1 MVLSNRKREAQTQ
14 MSADRQR
21 QITEL
26 CHAALERSASDRA
39 AFLHEACAGDEALR
53 QEVESLLC
61 YEDAADR
68 FMERPAV
75 EEVARLVSSHPESNV
90 DLAGRRLGV
99 YQIEARIGAGGMGEV
114 YRARDAKLGRD
125 VAIKVLP
132 RALTR
137 NADRRARFEREGRLL
152 ASLNHPHIAQVY
164 GLEESEEIAA
174 LVMELVPGHTL
185 DTIIQPRGI
194 SPAHALAIARQICD
208 ALDAAH
214 EKGIVHRDL
223 KPANI
228 KVTPD
233 GVVKVLDFGL
243 AKMSAGEV
251 VNAAHLP
258 ARRSDG
264 TNQGVILGTAT
275 YMSPEQARGQPVDK
289 RTDIWAFGCVLYEM
303 LTGRRAFAGDS
314 LTDTLAH
321 VIEHEPDWCAVPE
334 TTPDVVRRLLE
345 RCLRKDVRRRLRD
358 IADARIE
365 IDDAIAAQ
373 TSPTDHAPGVSD
385 RRPRGRSRRWAP
397 LGWIAAI
404 VLASAVGII
413 WRLSV
418 NDYFWQN
425 PLADARPVRLTDFEG
440 EEVDAAISP
449 DGKFMVFLSN
459 RDGPLDVFVSQ
470 IGSAAFTNLTKGDF
484 RPASWGMVRETGFSG
499 DGAQVWFMRQL
510 AGSPTAISIL
520 MGPTMGGSPKLFI
533 DRGSDPTWSPDG
545 QTVAYHTQEPG
556 DPILIADRNAS
567 NPRKIFVGEEPGV
580 HCHFLTWSRDG
591 RFLYFV
597 KGTPTTDAD
606 IWRIPARGGTAEQ
619 ITFHHAWVGFPAWL
633 DARTLIYS
641 ATADDGSG
649 RWLYAIDV
657 EHRIAHR
664 VSSGIA
670 EQYLSVA
677 VDQIQPHHL
686 VATVANPT
694 AGLWTVP
701 MTHDIQPESA
711 ITPIQAANTRALSPR
726 YASDYLAFLS
736 SKGGADGLWTLDN
749 NGSAVEL
756 WKGGDGGVVAA
767 PAISPDGHR
776 ICFSYRK
783 QGHAELYVINANGTG
798 LRTLATSIEV
808 QSAASWSPDGKWVA
822 VAANQGD
829 GTRVF
834 KIPLDGGPP
843 VRLRDT
849 LSFNPVWS
857 PDDRFIVYSE
867 QHASGSFDIK
877 TMTPDGAPV
886 VVPAVASLGSRF
898 PLASGTP
905 YRFTPGGKTL
915 ITLQGTAP
923 HQDFFGVDLET
934 GEQRQLTSF
943 DLKSGAVIQ
952 NFDISPDGKRIVF
965 DRLRNHADIVLL
977 NLAR

>member
-1 MVLSNRKREAQTQ
+1 
-14 MSADRQR
+14 MSVDRQR
-21 QITEL
+21 LITDL
-26 CHAALERSASDRA
+26 CLAALERSASDRA
-39 AFLHEACAGDEALR
+39 AFLREACAGDEALR
-53 QEVESLLC
+53 QEVESLLR
-61 YEDAADR
+61 YEDAADC
-68 FMERPAV
+68 FMVRPAV
-75 EEVARLVSSHPESNV
+75 EEVARLVSRHPESNV

-99 YQIEARIGAGGMGEV
+99 YQIELRIGAGGMGEV
-114 YRARDAKLGRD
+114 YRARDTKLGRD

-132 RALTR
+132 RAR
-137 NADRRARFEREGRLL
+137 IRSADRRARFEREARLL

-164 GLEESEEIAA
+164 GFEESDEIAA
-174 LVMELVPGHTL
+174 LVMELVPGSTL
-185 DTIIQPRGI
+185 DTIMQPRGI
-194 SPAHALAIARQICD
+194 VPADALAIARQICD
-208 ALDAAH
+208 ALEAAH

-243 AKMSAGEV
+243 AKASADDV
-251 VNAAHLP
+251 VDPAHPP
-258 ARRSDG
+258 ASRSGG

-314 LTDTLAH
+314 FTETLAY
-321 VIEHEPDWCAVPE
+321 VIEREPDWGAVPE

-365 IDDAIAAQ
+365 IDDAIAAG
-373 TSPTDHAPGVSD
+373 TSLTDPAPNVSD
-385 RRPRGRSRRWAP
+385 RRLRGRSRRRA
-397 LGWIAAI
+397 LIGWIAPI
-404 VLASAVGII
+404 VLASAVGIT
-413 WRLSV
+413 WRLWV

-425 PLADARPVRLTDFEG
+425 PLVDARAVRLTDFEG

-470 IGSAAFTNLTKGDF
+470 IGSGAFTNLTKGDF
-484 RPASWGMVRETGFSG
+484 RPPTWAIVRQTGFSG
-499 DGAQVWFMRQL
+499 DGEQVWFTQG
-510 AGSPTAISIL
+510 AEPGSPTDFSSVV
-520 MGPTMGGSPKLFI
+520 MGPTMGGIPKLFI
-533 DRGSDPTWSPDG
+533 DHGRNPTWSPDG
-545 QTVAYHTQEPG
+545 KTLAYHTPDSG
-556 DPILIADRNAS
+556 DPIFIADRNAS
-567 NPRKIFVGEEPGV
+567 SPRRIFAGDAGV
-580 HCHFLTWSRDG
+580 HCHFLLWSRDG
-591 RFLYFV
+591 RFVYFV
-597 KGTPTTDAD
+597 KGTPTTDTD
-606 IWRIPARGGTAEQ
+606 IWRIPVRGGHAEQ
-619 ITFHHAWVGFPAWL
+619 VTFHHAWVGYPAWL

-641 ATADDGSG
+641 ATAEDGSG

-657 EHRIAHR
+657 EHRIPHR

-677 VDQIQPHHL
+677 VDQVLPHHL

-701 MTHDIQPESA
+701 IADDIQPESA
-711 ITPIQAANTRALSPR
+711 IKSIQAANTRALSPQ
-726 YASDYLAFLS
+726 YAADYLAFLS
-736 SKGGADGLWTLDN
+736 SKGGADGLWKLDN
-749 NGSAVEL
+749 SGTVVEL
-756 WKGGDGGVVAA
+756 WKGGDGGVVAP

-783 QGHAELYVINANGTG
+783 QGRAELYVINANGTG
-798 LRTLATSIEV
+798 LTTLATSIEV

-822 VAANQGD
+822 VAANQGE

-843 VRLRDT
+843 IRLRDT

-867 QHASGSFDIK
+867 QRVSGSFDVK

-898 PLASGTP
+898 PLAFGTP
-905 YRFTPGGKTL
+905 YRFMPGGKAL

-923 HQDFFGVDLET
+923 NQNFLRLDLET

-965 DRLRNHADIVLL
+965 DRLRNHADIVLM

>member
-1 MVLSNRKREAQTQ
+1 
-14 MSADRQR
+14 MSDDRQR
-21 QITEL
+21 LIADL
-26 CHAALERSASDRA
+26 CHAALERNASDRA
-39 AFLHEACAGDEALR
+39 AFVREACAGDEGLR
-53 QEVESLLC
+53 QQVESLLS
-61 YEDAADR
+61 YEDAADG
-68 FMERPAV
+68 FMEQPAV
-75 EEVARLVSSHPESNV
+75 EEVARLLRSDAESNV
-90 DLAGRRLGV
+90 DLAGQRLGV

-114 YRARDAKLGRD
+114 YRARDTRLGRE

-132 RALTR
+132 RAFTR
-137 NADRRARFEREGRLL
+137 STDRRRRFEREARLL

-164 GLEESEEIAA
+164 GFEESEEIAA
-174 LVMELVPGHTL
+174 LVLELVPGNTL
-185 DTIIQPRGI
+185 GTIIQPRGI
-194 SPAHALAIARQICD
+194 NPAQALAIARQICD
-208 ALDAAH
+208 ALEAAH

-243 AKMSAGEV
+243 AKASASEFDT
-251 VNAAHLP
+251 AAHLP
-258 ARRSDG
+258 ASSSDG
-264 TNQGVILGTAT
+264 TNQGVILGTAS

-321 VIEHEPDWCAVPE
+321 VIEHEPDWGAMPE
-334 TTPDVVRRLLE
+334 ITPEGVRRLLE

-365 IDDAIAAQ
+365 IDDAIGAQ
-373 TSPTDHAPGVSD
+373 TAPKDRTPSVSD
-385 RRPRGRSRRWAP
+385 RPLRGRARRWAP
-397 LGWIAAI
+397 IGWSGWIAAL
-404 VLASAVGII
+404 VLVSAAGVT
-413 WRLSV
+413 WRLWV
-418 NDYFWQN
+418 NDYWWRN
-425 PLADARPVRLTDFEG
+425 PLADARPVRLTDFAG

-449 DGKFMVFLSN
+449 DGKFTVFLSN
-459 RDGPLDVFVSQ
+459 RDGPLDVFVGQ
-470 IGSAAFTNLTKGDF
+470 IGSGAFTNLTKGEF
-484 RPASWGMVRETGFSG
+484 RPPSWAMVRETGFSG
-499 DGAQVWFMRQL
+499 DGEQVWFMRQS
-510 AGSPTAISIL
+510 AGFPTSISIL
-520 MGPTMGGSPKLFI
+520 MGPTMGGLPKLFL
-533 DRGSDPTWSPDG
+533 DRASDPTWSPDG
-545 QTVAYHTQEPG
+545 NTIAYHTQDPG
-556 DPILIADRNAS
+556 DPIFIADRNAS
-567 NPRKIFVGEEPGV
+567 NPRKIFVAEPGV
-580 HCHFLTWSRDG
+580 HAHFLIWSRDG
-591 RFLYFV
+591 RFIYFA
-597 KGTPTTDAD
+597 KGTPTTDMD
-606 IWRIPARGGTAEQ
+606 IWRVPAQGGDAEQ
-619 ITFHHAWVGFPAWL
+619 ITFHHAWVGYPAWL

-641 ATADDGSG
+641 ATAADGSG

-657 EHRIAHR
+657 EHRIPHR

-677 VDQIQPHHL
+677 VDQVQPHHL

-701 MTHDIQPESA
+701 ITNDIQPESA
-711 ITPIQAANTRALSPR
+711 ITPMQTANTRALSPR
-726 YASDYLAFLS
+726 YAGDYLAFLS

-749 NGSAVEL
+749 RGAAVEL
-756 WKGGDGGVVAA
+756 WKGDDGGVVAA
-767 PAISPDGHR
+767 PAISPDGNR

-783 QGHAELYVINANGTG
+783 QGRAELYVINANGTG
-798 LRTLATSIEV
+798 LTTLATSIEV

-822 VAANQGD
+822 VAANQGE

-843 VRLRDT
+843 IRLRDT

-867 QHASGSFDIK
+867 QHASGSFDVK

-886 VVPAVASLGSRF
+886 VMPAVASLGSRL
-898 PLASGTP
+898 PLAFGTP
-905 YRFTPGGKTL
+905 YRFMPDGKTL

-923 HQDFFGVDLET
+923 YQNFFRLDLET

-943 DLKSGAVIQ
+943 DRTSGSV
-952 NFDISPDGKRIVF
+952 V
-965 DRLRNHADIVLL
+965 
-977 NLAR
+977 

>member
-1 MVLSNRKREAQTQ
+1 MA
-14 MSADRQR
+14 ADRQR

-26 CHAALERSASDRA
+26 FHAALERSASARP
-39 AFLHEACAGDEALR
+39 AFLREACADDEALR
-53 QEVESLLC
+53 QEVESLLR
-61 YEDAADR
+61 YDNASDQ
-68 FMERPAV
+68 FLERPAV
-75 EEVARLVSSHPESNV
+75 EEVARLVSTDPESNV

-114 YRARDAKLGRD
+114 YRARDTKLGRD

-132 RALTR
+132 RALTSSV
-137 NADRRARFEREGRLL
+137 DRRARFEREARLL

-164 GLEESEEIAA
+164 GFEESDEIAA
-174 LVMELVPGHTL
+174 LVMELVPGETL
-185 DTIIQPRGI
+185 DALIRPRGI
-194 SPAHALAIARQICD
+194 KPANALAIARQICD
-208 ALDAAH
+208 AIEAAH

-243 AKMSAGEV
+243 AKAIVGEF
-251 VNAAHLP
+251 VNAEPLP
-258 ARRSDG
+258 PGRSDA
-264 TNQGVILGTAT
+264 TIQGVILGTAT
-275 YMSPEQARGQPVDK
+275 YMSPEQARGQAVDT
-289 RTDIWAFGCVLYEM
+289 RTDIWAFGCVFYEM

-314 LTDTLAH
+314 LTDTLAL
-321 VIEHEPDWCAVPE
+321 VIEREPDWSRLPE
-334 TTPDVVRRLLE
+334 TTSDVVRRLLE

-365 IDDAIAAQ
+365 IDDAIAAPAALTASKPAAGDQ
-373 TSPTDHAPGVSD
+373 SLRSG
-385 RRPRGRSRRWAP
+385 SRRSVL
-397 LGWIAAI
+397 LGWIAATA
-404 VLASAVGII
+404 LASAVFVT
-413 WRLSV
+413 WRLWV

-470 IGSAAFTNLTKGDF
+470 IGSGAFTNLTKGDF
-484 RPASWGMVRETGFSG
+484 RPASWAMVRETGFSG
-499 DGAQVWFMRQL
+499 DGEQVWFMRQ
-510 AGSPTAISIL
+510 SPGPPTWISIL
-520 MGPTMGGSPKLFI
+520 MGPTMGGIPKLFL
-533 DRGSDPTWSPDG
+533 DHGSDPTWSPDG
-545 QTVAYHTQEPG
+545 MTVAYHGQDPG
-556 DPILIADRNAS
+556 DPIFIADRNAS
-567 NPRKIFVGEEPGV
+567 NPQRIFVAEPGV
-580 HCHFLTWSRDG
+580 HCHFLIWSRDG
-591 RFLYFV
+591 RFVYFA
-597 KGTPTTDAD
+597 KGTPTTDMD
-606 IWRIPARGGTAEQ
+606 IWRIPARGGNAEQ
-619 ITFHHAWVGFPAWL
+619 ITSHHAWVGYPAWL

-641 ATADDGSG
+641 ATAGDGSG

-657 EHRIAHR
+657 EHRIPHR

-677 VDQIQPHHL
+677 VDQVQPHRL

-701 MTHDIQPESA
+701 ITNDIQSESA
-711 ITPIQAANTRALSPR
+711 VTPIQTANTRALSPR
-726 YASDYLAFLS
+726 YAGGYLAFLS
-736 SKGGADGLWTLDN
+736 SKGGADGLWTVDSS
-749 NGSAVEL
+749 GTTVEL
-756 WKGGDGGVVAA
+756 WKGDNGGVVAA
-767 PAISPDGHR
+767 PAISPDGTR

-783 QGHAELYVINANGTG
+783 QGRAALYVINANGTG
-798 LRTLATSIEV
+798 LRTLAESIEV

-822 VAANQGD
+822 VAANEGE

-867 QHASGSFDIK
+867 QRASGSFEVK
-877 TMTPDGAPV
+877 TMSPDGAPV
-886 VVPAVASLGSRF
+886 VVPAVASLGSSF
-898 PLASGTP
+898 PLAFGTP
-905 YRFTPGGKTL
+905 YRFTPDGKTL
-915 ITLQGTAP
+915 VTLQGTAP
-923 HQDFFGVDLET
+923 HQNFFSVDVAT
-934 GEQRQLTSF
+934 GAQRQLTSF
-943 DLKSGAVIQ
+943 DLKSGSVIQ
-952 NFDISPDGKRIVF
+952 NFDISSDGKRIVF
-965 DRLRNHADIVLL
+965 DRLRNHADIVLM
-977 NLAR
+977 NLVR

>member
-1 MVLSNRKREAQTQ
+1 

-26 CHAALERSASDRA
+26 CHAALERHASDRA
-39 AFLHEACAGDEALR
+39 AFLREACAGDEALR
-53 QEVESLLC
+53 QEVESLLR

-68 FMERPAV
+68 FMERPALEDV
-75 EEVARLVSSHPESNV
+75 VRLAGSDPESNV

-114 YRARDAKLGRD
+114 YRARDTKLGRD

-132 RALTR
+132 GALTR
-137 NADRRARFEREGRLL
+137 SADRRARFEREARLL

-164 GLEESEEIAA
+164 GFEESEEIAA
-174 LVMELVPGHTL
+174 LVMELVPGETL
-185 DTIIQPRGI
+185 DTLIQRRGI
-194 SPAHALAIARQICD
+194 RPAHALAIARQICD
-208 ALDAAH
+208 GLEAAH

-228 KVTPD
+228 KLTPD

-243 AKMSAGEV
+243 AKVSAGEF

-258 ARRSDG
+258 AGSSDG
-264 TNQGVILGTAT
+264 TKQGVILGTAT

-321 VIEHEPDWCAVPE
+321 VIEREPDWSAVPG
-334 TTPDVVRRLLE
+334 TTPAGVRRLLE
-345 RCLRKDVRRRLRD
+345 RCLRKDVRQRLRD
-358 IADARIE
+358 IADARME
-365 IDDAIAAQ
+365 IDDALAA
-373 TSPTDHAPGVSD
+373 PTAEAGSTPVVSA
-385 RRPRGRSRRWAP
+385 RRPQRPARRWAP
-397 LGWIAAI
+397 IGWIAAI
-404 VLASAVGII
+404 VLASAVGIT
-413 WRLSV
+413 WRLWV

-449 DGKFMVFLSN
+449 DGKFTVFLSN

-470 IGSAAFTNLTKGDF
+470 IGSGAFTNLTKGGF
-484 RPASWGMVRETGFSG
+484 RPPTWAMVRETGFSG
-499 DGAQVWFMRQL
+499 GGEQVWFMRQTP
-510 AGSPTAISIL
+510 GSPTRISIL
-520 MGPTMGGSPKLFI
+520 MGPTMGGIPKLFLEG
-533 DRGSDPTWSPDG
+533 GSDPTWSPDG
-545 QTVAYHTQEPG
+545 KAIAYHTQDPG
-556 DPILIADRNAS
+556 DPIVIADGNAS
-567 NPRKIFVGEEPGV
+567 NPRRIFAAEPGA
-580 HCHFLTWSRDG
+580 HCHFLVWSRDG
-591 RFLYFV
+591 RFIYFA
-597 KGTPTTDAD
+597 KGSPTTDMD
-606 IWRIPARGGTAEQ
+606 IWRVPAGGGHAEQ
-619 ITFHHAWVGFPAWL
+619 ITFHHAWVAYPAWL
-633 DARTLIYS
+633 DARTLVYS

-657 EHRIAHR
+657 EHRIPHR

-677 VDQIQPHHL
+677 VDQVTPHHL
-686 VATVANPT
+686 LATVASPT
-694 AGLWTVP
+694 AALWTVP
-701 MTHDIQPESA
+701 IANDIQPESA
-711 ITPIQAANTRALSPR
+711 IQPIHAANTRALSPR
-726 YASDYLAFLS
+726 YAGDFLAFLS

-749 NGSAVEL
+749 RGTALEL

-767 PAISPDGHR
+767 PAISPDGNR

-783 QGHAELYVINANGTG
+783 EGRAGLYVINANGTG
-798 LRTLATSIEV
+798 LTTVATSIEV

-822 VAANQGD
+822 IAGNQGE

-834 KIPLDGGPP
+834 KIPLDGGAPI
-843 VRLRDT
+843 RLRDT
-849 LSFNPVWS
+849 LAFNPVWS

-867 QHASGSFDIK
+867 HAAGGSFEVK
-877 TMTPDGAPV
+877 TMTPDGASV
-886 VVPAVASLGSRF
+886 VLPAVASLGLRF
-898 PLASGTP
+898 PVWFGTP
-905 YRFTPGGKTL
+905 YRFMPGGKTL

-923 HQDFFGVDLET
+923 NQNFFRLDLET

-943 DLKSGAVIQ
+943 DSKSGSVIQ

-965 DRLRNHADIVLL
+965 DRLRNHADIVLM

>member
-1 MVLSNRKREAQTQ
+1 MA
-14 MSADRQR
+14 ADRQR

-26 CHAALERSASDRA
+26 CHAALERNASDRA
-39 AFLHEACAGDEALR
+39 AFLREACAGDEALR
-53 QEVESLLC
+53 QEVESLLD
-61 YEDAADR
+61 YEGAGDQ
-68 FMERPAV
+68 FLERPAV
-75 EEVARLVSSHPESNV
+75 EEVARLVTDRPEPIV
-90 DLAGRRLGV
+90 DFQGRRLGV

-114 YRARDAKLGRD
+114 YRARDTKLGRE

-132 RALTR
+132 AEFTR
-137 NADRRARFEREGRLL
+137 SADRRARFEREARLL

-164 GLEESEEIAA
+164 GFEESEGIAA
-174 LVMELVPGHTL
+174 LVMELVPGEAL
-185 DTIIQPRGI
+185 DTIIKARGLR
-194 SPAHALAIARQICD
+194 PAQALAIARQICD
-208 ALDAAH
+208 ALEAAH

-228 KVTPD
+228 KLTPD

-243 AKMSAGEV
+243 AKASVGEF
-251 VNAAHLP
+251 VNPPQLP
-258 ARRSDG
+258 TRTFEG

-303 LTGRRAFAGDS
+303 LTGRRAFSGDS
-314 LTDTLAH
+314 MTDTLAH
-321 VIEHEPDWCAVPE
+321 VIEREPDWRAVPE
-334 TTPDVVRRLLE
+334 TTPGVVRRLLE
-345 RCLRKDVRRRLRD
+345 RCLRKDVRQRLRD

-365 IDDAIAAQ
+365 IDDAMAA
-373 TSPTDHAPGVSD
+373 PTAPPGSKPAVGD
-385 RRPRGRSRRWAP
+385 QRLQGRSRRFALASWI
-397 LGWIAAI
+397 IAAA
-404 VLASAVGII
+404 LASAVFVT
-413 WRLSV
+413 WRLWV

-440 EEVDAAISP
+440 EEFDAAISP

-470 IGSAAFTNLTKGDF
+470 IGSGAFTNLTKGEF
-484 RPASWGMVRETGFSG
+484 RPPTWAIVRQTGFSG
-499 DGAQVWFMRQL
+499 DGEQVWFSHGGLTTDR
-510 AGSPTAISIL
+510 STE
-520 MGPTMGGSPKLFI
+520 MGPTVGGTPKLFI
-533 DRGSDPTWSPDG
+533 DHGSNPVWSPDG
-545 QTVAYHTQEPG
+545 KTLAFYRPDPG
-556 DPILIADRNAS
+556 DPIFIADRNAN
-567 NPRKIFVGEEPGV
+567 NPQKIFVEEPGV
-580 HCHFLTWSRDG
+580 HCHFLTWSPDG

-597 KGTPTTDAD
+597 KGTPTTDMD
-606 IWRIPARGGTAEQ
+606 IWRIPARGGKAEQ
-619 ITFHHAWVGFPAWL
+619 ITFYHAWVGYPAWL

-649 RWLYAIDV
+649 RWLYAIDI
-657 EHRIAHR
+657 EHRIPHR

-677 VDQIQPHHL
+677 VDQVRPHRV

-701 MTHDIQPESA
+701 IANDVQPESA
-711 ITPIQAANTRALSPR
+711 VKPIQAANTRALSPR
-726 YASDYLAFLS
+726 YAGDYLAFLS
-736 SKGGADGLWTLDN
+736 SKGGADGLWKLN
-749 NGSAVEL
+749 NDGMAVEL
-756 WKGGDGGVVAA
+756 WKGGDGGVVAP

-783 QGHAELYVINANGTG
+783 QGRAELYVINANGTG
-798 LRTLATSIEV
+798 LTTLAKSIEV

-822 VAANQGD
+822 VAANQGE

-834 KIPLDGGPP
+834 KIPLDGGAP

-857 PDDRFIVYSE
+857 PDNRFIVYSE
-867 QHASGSFDIK
+867 QRASGNFDVK

-898 PLASGTP
+898 PVAFGTP
-905 YRFTPGGKTL
+905 YRFMPDGRTL
-915 ITLQGTAP
+915 ITLQGPAP
-923 HQDFFGVDLET
+923 NQNFFRLDLET

-943 DLKSGAVIQ
+943 DLKSGSAIQ

-965 DRLRNHADIVLL
+965 DRLRNHADIVLM